1 MTKKSFLRAFRD
13 SLPIMAGYL
22 ALGIGYGVLLQSKGY
37 SFWWAILM
45 SVTMFAGSGQYA
57 GVDFM
62 ASGASL
68 LSTAFMTLI
77 INCRHFFYGVSLLKK
92 YRSTGLAKP
101 YLIFGL
107 TDETYSITA
116 TTTLESGVDPKKYYL
131 FLTALNHSYWITG
144 CVLGAVLGMFL
155 PFPSTGID
163 FAMTA
168 LFIVILTEQWL
179 SNKEHLP
186 AILGVATT
194 AVCLIV
200 FGAEYFIIPALL
212 LISAELMLLRKRLEK
227 PADEVSGND

>member
-1 MTKKSFLRAFRD
+1 M
-13 SLPIMAGYL
+13 
-22 ALGIGYGVLLQSKGY
+22 
-37 SFWWAILM
+37 
-45 SVTMFAGSGQYA
+45 
-57 GVDFM
+57 
-62 ASGASL
+62 
-68 LSTAFMTLI
+68 
-77 INCRHFFYGVSLLKK
+77 
-92 YRSTGLAKP
+92 
-101 YLIFGL
+101 
-107 TDETYSITA
+107 
-116 TTTLESGVDPKKYYL
+116 
-131 FLTALNHSYWITG
+131 
-144 CVLGAVLGMFL
+144 LGAVLGMFL

-227 PADEVSGND
+227 PVDEVNGND